1 MELMIPIV
9 ILAAA
14 LCVETLVFAV
24 LLRRTVKERDAAKRK
39 EAEVKTEFLSRISHD
54 IKTPM
59 NVIVGATAL
68 GLEER
73 DRPEKVEECLERIQG
88 ASDFLMGLLNDLVDM
103 SKIEMGRFH
112 LHPKPYAFSEF
123 MDSVRSMMEP
133 ACEKKGITFEFPEEE
148 WNINMMV
155 DPMRFLQ
162 LFFNLL
168 TNAVKF
174 TPEGGRVTFRICNY
188 ATHNERFSAD
198 YIVRDNGIGMSR
210 EFQQILFQPFA
221 QETESWTEKRSGAGL
236 GLAITR
242 NIVDLMGGSID
253 VKSELG
259 RGTEVRV
266 HLEVELAE
274 IQPEVDNGQWEMDEI
289 RSILNGRRILLAED
303 HPLDTEITKRILE
316 HVNAE
321 VVCAENG
328 KEALELFESHPP
340 YEYDAILMDI
350 RMPEMDGYTAV
361 RKIRKVPHED
371 AQMIPIIAMSA
382 DDSVEDVRKCREAGM
397 NSHLAKPVEPQK
409 LYQVLCEYLCAP
421 V

>member
-1 MELMIPIV
+1 
-9 ILAAA
+9 
-14 LCVETLVFAV
+14 
-24 LLRRTVKERDAAKRK
+24 
-39 EAEVKTEFLSRISHD
+39 
-54 IKTPM
+54 
-59 NVIVGATAL
+59 
-68 GLEER
+68 
-73 DRPEKVEECLERIQG
+73 
-88 ASDFLMGLLNDLVDM
+88 
-103 SKIEMGRFH
+103 
-112 LHPKPYAFSEF
+112 
-123 MDSVRSMMEP
+123 
-133 ACEKKGITFEFPEEE
+133 
-148 WNINMMV
+148 
-155 DPMRFLQ
+155 
-162 LFFNLL
+162 
-168 TNAVKF
+168 
-174 TPEGGRVTFRICNY
+174 
-188 ATHNERFSAD
+188 
-198 YIVRDNGIGMSR
+198 
-210 EFQQILFQPFA
+210 
-221 QETESWTEKRSGAGL
+221 
-236 GLAITR
+236 
-242 NIVDLMGGSID
+242 MGGSID